1 MRVGIMN
8 EMQYRINFF
17 LQLVQSLLNVGTG
30 LVVLAVIFSKT
41 KELGGWSRPQ
51 LLAVMGVFTLV
62 GGIIRTFIQPNMERT
77 VNDVREGKLDFAL
90 TKPADAQ
97 LLISIRD
104 VRFWNL
110 TDVLVGLAVLTVAL
124 VQLQSITQWQD
135 LVGFVLLLFSGLIS
149 IYCFWLMLA
158 SASFW
163 LVRINEVQEL
173 FDGLFRAGQYP
184 VGIYPGW
191 LRYGL
196 TFIVPLAFA
205 ITVPAEAD
213 TGQLSW
219 QSVVVMICFTVVLLV
234 VSRWWWKRGLRRYG
248 GASAWLG
255 GCDSAHPLALRPC
268 HPTGDVLIVGQ
279 AEHTFTDDV
288 ALHIAPSAAD
298 RQGLAE
304 QEDVVPS
311 GMHQAALGLVG

>member
-30 LVVLAVIFSKT
+30 LVVLAVVFSKT
-41 KELGGWSRPQ
+41 DELDGWSRPQ

-62 GGIIRTFIQPNMERT
+62 GGIIRTFIQPNMERV

-97 LLISIRD
+97 LLVSIRD
-104 VRFWNL
+104 VRFW
-110 TDVLVGLAVLTVAL
+110 
-124 VQLQSITQWQD
+124 QLDRRARRPGGADGRASFSWTRSRN
-135 LVGFVLLLFSGLIS
+135 GKTSSGSSLLLFSGLIS

-205 ITVPAEAD
+205 ITVPSEAV
-213 TGQLSW
+213 TGRLAW
-219 QSVVVMICFTVVLLV
+219 QSVVVMIGFTTVLFDRVAVVLEAWPA
-234 VSRWWWKRGLRRYG
+234 SLRRCVG
-248 GASAWLG
+248 LVRR
-255 GCDSAHPLALRPC
+255 DPAH
-268 HPTGDVLIVGQ
+268 
-279 AEHTFTDDV
+279 
-288 ALHIAPSAAD
+288 
-298 RQGLAE
+298 
-304 QEDVVPS
+304 
-311 GMHQAALGLVG
+311 ALGLRPAHAPS

>member
-1 MRVGIMN
+1 MAVDQHRAGRVRLAGTFLRVGVMN

-17 LQLVQSLLNVGTG
+17 LQLLQSLLTVGTG
-30 LVVLAVIFSKT
+30 LVILAVIFSKT
-41 KELGGWSRPQ
+41 NDLGGWTRPQ

-62 GGIIRTFIQPNMERT
+62 GGIIRTFIQPNMQRV

-97 LLISIRD
+97 LLVSVRD
-104 VRFWNL
+104 VRFWEL
-110 TDVLVGLAVLTVAL
+110 TDVLVGLVVFIVAVVQMRPATQWHDLVAFVAL
-124 VQLQSITQWQD
+124 
-135 LVGFVLLLFSGLIS
+135 LLSGLVS

-196 TFIVPLAFA
+196 TFIIPLAFA
-205 ITVPAEAD
+205 ITVPAEAV
-213 TGQLSW
+213 TGRLAW
-219 QSVVVMICFTVVLLV
+219 QSVAVMIGFTIVLLV
-234 VSRWWWKRGLRRYG
+234 VSRWCWKRGLRRYG
-248 GASAWLG
+248 GASA
-255 GCDSAHPLALRPC
+255 
-268 HPTGDVLIVGQ
+268 
-279 AEHTFTDDV
+279 
-288 ALHIAPSAAD
+288 
-298 RQGLAE
+298 
-304 QEDVVPS
+304 
-311 GMHQAALGLVG
+311 

>member
-1 MRVGIMN
+1 MAVNQHRAGRIRLAGTFLRVGVMN

-17 LQLVQSLLNVGTG
+17 LQLLQSLLTVGTG
-30 LVVLAVIFSKT
+30 LVILAVIFSKT
-41 KELGGWSRPQ
+41 NDLGGWTRPQ

-62 GGIIRTFIQPNMERT
+62 GGIIRTFIQPNMQRV

-97 LLISIRD
+97 LLVSIRD
-104 VRFWNL
+104 VRFWEL
-110 TDVLVGLAVLTVAL
+110 TDVLVGLVVFVVAVVQMRPATQWNDIVAFVAL
-124 VQLQSITQWQD
+124 
-135 LVGFVLLLFSGLIS
+135 LLSGLVS

-196 TFIVPLAFA
+196 TFIIPLAFA
-205 ITVPAEAD
+205 ITIPAEAV
-213 TGQLSW
+213 TGRLAW
-219 QSVVVMICFTVVLLV
+219 QSVAVMIGFTIVLLA
-234 VSRWWWKRGLRRYG
+234 VSRWCWKRGLRRYG
-248 GASAWLG
+248 GASA
-255 GCDSAHPLALRPC
+255 
-268 HPTGDVLIVGQ
+268 
-279 AEHTFTDDV
+279 
-288 ALHIAPSAAD
+288 
-298 RQGLAE
+298 
-304 QEDVVPS
+304 
-311 GMHQAALGLVG
+311 

>member
-1 MRVGIMN
+1 MITPGVDVTARATHAGRLRLASTFFRVGVMN

-17 LQLVQSLLNVGTG
+17 LQLVQSIMTVGTG
-30 LVVLAVIFSKT
+30 LIVLAVVFSKT
-41 KELGGWSRPQ
+41 NELGGWSRPQ

-62 GGIIRTFIQPNMERT
+62 GGVIRTFIQPNMQR
-77 VNDVREGKLDFAL
+77 VVADVREGKLDFAL

-97 LLISIRD
+97 LLVSVRD
-104 VRFWNL
+104 IRFWQL

-124 VQLQSITQWQD
+124 VQLRSTMQWQH
-135 LVGFVLLLFSGLIS
+135 VVSFVALLLSGLVS

-163 LVRINEVQEL
+163 LVRIDEVQEL

-205 ITVPAEAD
+205 ITVPAEAV
-213 TGQLSW
+213 TGRLVW
-219 QSVVVMICFTVVLLV
+219 TSVVVMVVFTIVLIG
-234 VSRWWWKRGLRRYG
+234 VSRWCWKRGLRRYG
-248 GASAWLG
+248 GASA
-255 GCDSAHPLALRPC
+255 
-268 HPTGDVLIVGQ
+268 
-279 AEHTFTDDV
+279 
-288 ALHIAPSAAD
+288 
-298 RQGLAE
+298 
-304 QEDVVPS
+304 
-311 GMHQAALGLVG
+311 

>member
-1 MRVGIMN
+1 MSVDSRCLGGGRVRLAATFLRIGVMN

-17 LQLVQSLLNVGTG
+17 LQLVQSVLTVGTG
-30 LVVLAVIFSKT
+30 LIVLAVVFSKT
-41 KELGGWSRPQ
+41 DDLGGWSRPQ

-62 GGIIRTFIQPNMERT
+62 GGVIRTFIQPNMERV

-97 LLISIRD
+97 LLVSVRD
-104 VRFWNL
+104 VRFWQL
-110 TDVLVGLAVLTVAL
+110 TDVLVGLGVLTVAM
-124 VQLQSITQWQD
+124 VQLRSTMQWQH
-135 LVGFVLLLFSGLIS
+135 VAAFVVLLLSGLVS

-196 TFIVPLAFA
+196 TFIIPLAFA
-205 ITVPAEAD
+205 ITIPSEAV
-213 TGQLSW
+213 TGRLTW
-219 QSVVVMICFTVVLLV
+219 QPVVVMVGFTIVLLV
-234 VSRWWWKRGLRRYG
+234 VSRWCWRRGLRRYG
-248 GASAWLG
+248 GASA
-255 GCDSAHPLALRPC
+255 
-268 HPTGDVLIVGQ
+268 
-279 AEHTFTDDV
+279 
-288 ALHIAPSAAD
+288 
-298 RQGLAE
+298 
-304 QEDVVPS
+304 
-311 GMHQAALGLVG
+311 